1 MKNFKIIIGLLA
13 LISLPVFSQQAAT
26 TVDELLDR
34 VQQGKIN
41 DNAENKKRENE
52 FRQKRNQQEDLLAA
66 SESTKISEENR
77 STRLEAIFEENEA
90 ELNIL
95 QETLNER
102 LGALKELFGVM

>member
-52 FRQKRNQQEDLLAA
+52 FRQKRNQQE
-66 SESTKISEENR
+66 N
-77 STRLEAIFEENEA
+77 
-90 ELNIL
+90 
-95 QETLNER
+95 
-102 LGALKELFGVM
+102 LFGKLLLIINS

>member
-41 DNAENKKRENE
+41 EENKKRENE
-52 FRQKRNQQEDLLAA
+52 FR
-66 SESTKISEENR
+66 
-77 STRLEAIFEENEA
+77 
-90 ELNIL
+90 
-95 QETLNER
+95 
-102 LGALKELFGVM
+102 